1 MHILINHFNN
11 NICMRIGIIIAIR
24 HERSRDNSTGTLKAA
39 MKKAR
44 PRAPLAPA
52 LIADPAADAQKAVA
66 PRERGLARLLP
77 RGAWAPGRR
86 ARRARGGACTARG
99 LGVAAHGADVM

>member
-52 LIADPAADAQKAVA
+52 SIADPAADAHKAAA
-66 PRERGLARLLP
+66 PCERGLARLLP
-77 RGAWAPGRR
+77 RGRV
-86 ARRARGGACTARG
+86 
-99 LGVAAHGADVM
+99 GVVKA